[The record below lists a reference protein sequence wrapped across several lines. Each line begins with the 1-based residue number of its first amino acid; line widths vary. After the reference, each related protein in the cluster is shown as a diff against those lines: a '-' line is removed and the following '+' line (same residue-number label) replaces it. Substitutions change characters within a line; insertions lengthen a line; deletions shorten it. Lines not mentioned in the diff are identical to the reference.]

1 MHLFSPHTYISI
13 FRRRG
18 HENTPTGQSSQHGN
32 QGDSRLYSE
41 ATVVNH
47 AFQAPNATIRD
58 FPPPYDAPSFSAPFN
73 TPDGSHVYEVV
84 DDIKDYPLYAKQPIF
99 GRGGGVVEFI
109 PTKQVELPYEKSTQ
123 DDFPLQLVNSNR
135 ASWNLYSQPNDVM
148 HSEHP
153 YERPYDILPEL
164 ESMKHDGLHSEFMRR
179 KSQSSSILP
188 STSRRKRT
196 TPLDNNDA
204 NQQDQESNQ
213 SALAGHSADHISED
227 VTKDQS
233 ES

>member
-1 MHLFSPHTYISI
+1 
-13 FRRRG
+13 
-18 HENTPTGQSSQHGN
+18 
-32 QGDSRLYSE
+32 
-41 ATVVNH
+41 
-47 AFQAPNATIRD
+47 
-58 FPPPYDAPSFSAPFN
+58 
-73 TPDGSHVYEVV
+73 
-84 DDIKDYPLYAKQPIF
+84 
-99 GRGGGVVEFI
+99 
-109 PTKQVELPYEKSTQ
+109 
-123 DDFPLQLVNSNR
+123 
-135 ASWNLYSQPNDVM
+135 M

-153 YERPYDILPEL
+153 YERPYDIFPEL
-164 ESMKHDGLHSEFMRR
+164 EPIKHDGLQLEFMRR

-204 NQQDQESNQ
+204 NQQGQESNQ